1 MNKDETHKPVIFSDK
16 KIKIYE
22 KIIKEQTAEKKREL
36 NRSLD
41 NKVDEV
47 FDKKYQLFLKDIKV
61 KKELETLKKA
71 SQDLKNFERSIENK
85 LEALKDAVKSHAKKV
100 ETICERQSK
109 INGWD
114 TIYWGH
120 YDGDFDDFNSKLQ
133 KICRDELTKQF
144 RKSTV
149 EGKQLDEIDNRVKN
163 LLLTLSYPN
172 LKAKAVDLNKALENG
187 GSMLAIALNPDT
199 LKQIGN
205 N

>member
-1 MNKDETHKPVIFSDK
+1 MTNKDTHKQVIFSDK
-16 KIKIYE
+16 KIKVYE
-22 KIIKEQTAEKKREL
+22 KIIKEETAEKKREL
-36 NRSLD
+36 NRALD

-71 SQDLKNFERSIENK
+71 SQDLTNFERSIENK
-85 LEALKDAVKSHAKKV
+85 LQALKDAVKSHAKKV

-114 TIYWGH
+114 VYWGN
-120 YDGDFDDFNSKLQ
+120 YGDDFDDFNSKLQ

-149 EGKQLDEIDNRVKN
+149 EGKELDAIDGKVKN

-172 LKAKAVDLNKALENG
+172 LTAKAVDLNEALKNG
-187 GSMLAIALNPDT
+187 SSMLTIALNPNT
-199 LKQIGN
+199 LKRIEN
-205 N
+205 

>member
-1 MNKDETHKPVIFSDK
+1 MTNKDTHKQVIFSDK
-16 KIKIYE
+16 KIKVYE
-22 KIIKEQTAEKKREL
+22 KIIKEETAEKKREL
-36 NRSLD
+36 NRALD

-71 SQDLKNFERSIENK
+71 SQDLTNFERSIENK
-85 LEALKDAVKSHAKKV
+85 LQALKDAVKSHAKKV

-114 TIYWGH
+114 VYWGH
-120 YDGDFDDFNSKLQ
+120 YDGDYDDFNSKLQ

-149 EGKQLDEIDNRVKN
+149 EGKELDAIDGKVKN

-172 LKAKAVDLNKALENG
+172 LTAKAVDLNEALKNG
-187 GSMLAIALNPDT
+187 SSMLTIALNPNT
-199 LKQIGN
+199 LKRIEN
-205 N
+205 

>member
-1 MNKDETHKPVIFSDK
+1 MKKEDTHKQVIFSDK
-16 KIKIYE
+16 KIKVYE
-22 KIIKEQTAEKKREL
+22 KIIKEETAEKKREL
-36 NRSLD
+36 NRALD

-71 SQDLKNFERSIENK
+71 SQDLTNFERSIENK
-85 LEALKDAVKSHAKKV
+85 LQALKDAVKSHAKKV

-114 TIYWGH
+114 VYWGH

-149 EGKQLDEIDNRVKN
+149 EGKELDAIDGKVKN

-172 LKAKAVDLNKALENG
+172 LTAKAVDLNEALKNG
-187 GSMLAIALNPDT
+187 SSMLTIALNPNT
-199 LKQIGN
+199 LKRIEN
-205 N
+205 